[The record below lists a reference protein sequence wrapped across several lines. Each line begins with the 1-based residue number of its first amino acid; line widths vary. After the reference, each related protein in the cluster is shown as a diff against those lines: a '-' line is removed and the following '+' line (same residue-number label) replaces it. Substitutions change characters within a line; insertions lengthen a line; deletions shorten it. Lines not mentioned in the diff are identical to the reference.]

1 MKSNNYKSTTNT
13 YFPLQI
19 YLFNQAKQPVL
30 FPARKINTTFSDADS
45 NAWIHSEYIDA
56 IKSSCNSSN
65 V

>member
-19 YLFNQAKQPVL
+19 YIFNQAKQSVL
-30 FPARKINTTFSDADS
+30 FSARKINTTFSDADS

>member
-1 MKSNNYKSTTNT
+1 M
-13 YFPLQI
+13 QI
-19 YLFNQAKQPVL
+19 YIFNQAKQPVL

>member
-19 YLFNQAKQPVL
+19 YIFNQAKQPVL

-45 NAWIHSEYIDA
+45 NAIHSEYIDA